1 MWAIAQFSLLK
12 MRESAFYLLMI
23 VAALICLFTNTA
35 DPVTEQV
42 ARGSLFSYA
51 FSGSSGAP
59 SIAMGSCVAL
69 IISILISSFYG
80 SSEIPSDINSGVIL
94 VILSKPVG
102 RLRYLAGKFAAIVIM
117 AFSIFLFLQLVLF
130 TSSKFFGFGVVP
142 YNSFQ
147 MALRQFIPAL
157 ILLPLIA
164 ANITFSILAGALGA
178 MIFTALYLLFCV
190 VMAFLPLTIAL
201 FPDGMIPLADSLL
214 FAVHYSFLNPLFYFH
229 DMAVGTVPLIAL
241 IFYSCAVT
249 TLFLLLSIY
258 MLFTTDMNADTH

>member
-80 SSEIPSDINSGVIL
+80 SSEIPSDINTGVIL

-102 RLRYLAGKFAAIVIM
+102 RLRYLAGKFVAIVIM
-117 AFSIFLFLQLVLF
+117 AFSIFIFLQIVLF
-130 TSSKFFGFGVVP
+130 ASSKFFGFGVIP
-142 YNSFQ
+142 YNSVQ
-147 MALRQFIPAL
+147 VALRQFIPAL

-190 VMAFLPLTIAL
+190 VMAFLPLTMAL
-201 FPDGMIPLADSLL
+201 FPDGMIPFADTLL
-214 FAVHYSFLNPLFYFH
+214 FGVHYLFLNPLFYFH

-241 IFYSCAVT
+241 VFYSIAVT
-249 TLFLLLSIY
+249 SLFLLLSIY

>member
-1 MWAIAQFSLLK
+1 M
-12 MRESAFYLLMI
+12 
-23 VAALICLFTNTA
+23 
-35 DPVTEQV
+35 
-42 ARGSLFSYA
+42 
-51 FSGSSGAP
+51 
-59 SIAMGSCVAL
+59 
-69 IISILISSFYG
+69 
-80 SSEIPSDINSGVIL
+80 IL

-190 VMAFLPLTIAL
+190 VMAFLPLTMAL

>member
-12 MRESAFYLLMI
+12 MRESAFYLLML
-23 VAALICLFTNTA
+23 VAALISISTNTA

-42 ARGSLFSYA
+42 ANGSLFSYA
-51 FSGSSGAP
+51 FSGASETLPIS
-59 SIAMGSCVAL
+59 MGSCVAL

-80 SSEIPSDINSGVIL
+80 SSEIPSDIHTGVIL

-102 RLRYLAGKFAAIVIM
+102 RLRYLMGKYVAVVIM
-117 AFSIFLFLQLVLF
+117 AFLIYIFLQLALF
-130 TSSKFFGFGVVP
+130 AASKFLGLGVAP

-178 MIFTALYLLFCV
+178 MIFTALYLIFCV
-190 VMAFLPLTIAL
+190 VMAFLPLTVAL
-201 FPDGMIPLADSLL
+201 FPDGMVPFADSMI
-214 FAVHYSFLNPLFYFH
+214 FATHYFFLNPLFYFH
-229 DMAVGTVPLIAL
+229 DMSVATVQLIAL
-241 IFYSCAVT
+241 VFYSVSISA
-249 TLFLLLSIY
+249 LFLLFSIY
-258 MLFTTDMNADTH
+258 ILFTTDMNANTH